1 MQVLSG
7 ISMMTHDPKAMA
19 AMRQKLFAS
28 ADADGDGKLTLGEFK
43 TAGAQN
49 NQSVSVSLDG
59 VGGVAPT
66 AALNETVAGP
76 SNGEAPDL
84 EKLFAAMDTD
94 GDGGVTEKEIEAFEA
109 KMSKDTMSAMLSLQG
124 LDQNVQPNSNQDEN
138 ASMKDIVK
146 QLQSILDKFKENE
159 KSSSQSLVTA

>member
-7 ISMMTHDPKAMA
+7 VSMMTHDPKAMA
-19 AMRQKLFAS
+19 AMRQKFFAS

-43 TAGAQN
+43 TAGAKN
-49 NQSVSVSLDG
+49 NQSQALSLDG
-59 VGGVAPT
+59 ANGVAPT
-66 AALNETVAGP
+66 AAPSVTIAGP
-76 SNGEAPDL
+76 GNGEAPDL
-84 EKLFAAMDTD
+84 EKLFSEMDTD

-109 KMSKDTMSAMLSLQG
+109 KMSKDTMTAMLSLQG
-124 LDQNVQPNSNQDEN
+124 LDQNVQPNSNED

-146 QLQSILDKFKENE
+146 QLQSILDKFKESE